1 MKKWLYLVLSLHLL
15 MASSPAFGVEKQY
28 VSVREGAKAG
38 KQAAKEVQQVKKT
51 ALPEYLA
58 GKISESKL
66 MDAAEK
72 WLGRGYKDMG
82 NGRYVSKDGMRQFRY
97 GKHETKN
104 LGNHHAHFETYDKP
118 LNEGGKLIEKSVVEV
133 IK

>member
-1 MKKWLYLVLSLHLL
+1 M
-15 MASSPAFGVEKQY
+15 
-28 VSVREGAKAG
+28 
-38 KQAAKEVQQVKKT
+38 QQVKKT
-51 ALPEYLA
+51 ALPEYPA

-66 MDAAEK
+66 MDVAEK

-82 NGRYVSKDGMRQFRY
+82 SGRYVSKDEVRQFRY
-97 GKHETKN
+97 GKHKTKN
-104 LGNHHAHFETYDKP
+104 LGNHHAHFETYDKS